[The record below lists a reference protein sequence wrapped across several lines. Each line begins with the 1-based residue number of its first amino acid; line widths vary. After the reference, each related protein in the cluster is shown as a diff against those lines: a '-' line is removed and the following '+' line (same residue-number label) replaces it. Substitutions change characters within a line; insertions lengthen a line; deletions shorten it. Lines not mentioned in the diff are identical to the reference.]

1 MGKIMK
7 YEFRSMFRLFIPL
20 WLGIL
25 ALSVVNRFTTR
36 LSFGND
42 KFLNF
47 ITGLALF
54 LYVLGI
60 IAVVVVAYVYIVTR
74 FYKGLLKE
82 EGYLTFTLP
91 VSLDSIIWG
100 KALTAW
106 ILLTVTTLVCLFS
119 VGILL
124 SVQLDW
130 VMAVEFWN
138 QLVAY
143 FGTQQTVLLVIELLL
158 AAVFSLLYNILLP
171 YLSMAVGHLA
181 QKHRVGAAVLA
192 YVVIATV
199 LSTLYNT
206 FLIPSLLEFAVGM
219 EIPITAP
226 QVMAAWISRG
236 LWVYFAICVVTCVLF
251 YFPTRYILSKKLNL
265 E

>member
-1 MGKIMK
+1 
-7 YEFRSMFRLFIPL
+7 
-20 WLGIL
+20 
-25 ALSVVNRFTTR
+25 
-36 LSFGND
+36 
-42 KFLNF
+42 
-47 ITGLALF
+47 
-54 LYVLGI
+54 
-60 IAVVVVAYVYIVTR
+60 
-74 FYKGLLKE
+74 
-82 EGYLTFTLP
+82 
-91 VSLDSIIWG
+91 
-100 KALTAW
+100 
-106 ILLTVTTLVCLFS
+106 
-119 VGILL
+119 
-124 SVQLDW
+124 
-130 VMAVEFWN
+130 
-138 QLVAY
+138 
-143 FGTQQTVLLVIELLL
+143 
-158 AAVFSLLYNILLP
+158 
-171 YLSMAVGHLA
+171 MAVGHLA